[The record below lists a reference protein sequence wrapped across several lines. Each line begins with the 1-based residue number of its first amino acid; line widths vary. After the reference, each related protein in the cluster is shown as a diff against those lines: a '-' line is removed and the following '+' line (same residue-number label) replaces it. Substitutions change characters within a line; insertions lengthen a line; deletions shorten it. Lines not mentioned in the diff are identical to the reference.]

1 MGTIFL
7 VFQSSMLQ
15 RFTAES
21 SRELS
26 ALRKLNNQAEAS
38 VDVPYPRLQIV
49 NSVSFLFS
57 LPFSILSLLP
67 LPHPFFLF

>member
-1 MGTIFL
+1 
-7 VFQSSMLQ
+7 MLQ

-26 ALRKLNNQAEAS
+26 ALRKAEQAEAS
-38 VDVPYPRLQIV
+38 VDVPYPPLLIV
-49 NSVSFLFS
+49 NSALFCLFS
-57 LPFSILSLLP
+57 LLFLNPLS